1 MIHGAVLGS
10 PIAHSLSPLLHS
22 TAYTFLSVEA
32 AYQAI
37 DLASGQLSAFLTET
51 KLNSLSLTMPLKE
64 EALATADEVS
74 EISMRVSSGNTL
86 SLVQG
91 RWHLTST
98 DVEGFKF
105 SLQSIEIPHSCL
117 IIGAGAT
124 ARALAAALNPQIR
137 QLDVVTRNSQ
147 RIPDMNRASGRRD
160 ITYLPWELSDEINRY
175 DLVVNTTPVGVAD
188 FFCSAVKN
196 PQGTLFEVLYR
207 PWPTEIMKLWSH
219 STIDGLELLI
229 HQAISQIEI
238 FTGLAV
244 ERASMHA
251 LLREVALA
259 KIST

>member
-10 PIAHSLSPLLHS
+10 PISHSLSPLLHS
-22 TAYTFLSVEA
+22 TAYKFLSVEA

-64 EALATADEVS
+64 EALTIADEVS
-74 EISMRVSSGNTL
+74 EISMQVSSGNTL

-91 RWHLTST
+91 RWQLTST
-98 DVEGFKF
+98 DVAGFNF
-105 SLQSIEIPHSCL
+105 SLQSIETPQSCL

-124 ARALAAALNPQIR
+124 ARALAAALNPQVQKI
-137 QLDVVTRNSQ
+137 DVVTRNSQ
-147 RIPDMNRASGRRD
+147 RIPDMNRAAGRRD

-175 DLVVNTTPVGVAD
+175 DLVVNTTPAGAAD

-196 PQGTLFEVLYR
+196 PQGVFFDVLYS
-207 PWPTEIMKLWSH
+207 PWPTEMMRLWSN

-229 HQAISQIEI
+229 HQAISQVEI

-244 ERASMHA
+244 ERASMYT